1 MATNQPVNDGAPAEV
16 DNSEEGAPRILVVD
30 DEIQVRDV
38 VARILRRR
46 GYNVETAN
54 DGASAL
60 AAVAHGDFSV
70 IVSDISMPGMDG
82 ITLTRCVREIDSDTP
97 IILLTGAPTLE
108 TAKAAIELGAFR
120 YLTKPFVRQDLEAAV
135 ARAQVVRRM
144 AKLKRDA
151 LALLGGSRSEARD
164 IAGLQVNFD
173 RTLAGL
179 FMAFQPIVHA
189 ADGTVFGYEALM
201 RSSEPTLPHPEAIL
215 DAAERLGRAFDL
227 GRIVRARTARTMTET
242 SPRPVFFVNLLP
254 TDLLDDELL
263 LQDAP
268 LSQHGSRVVLEITER
283 STISNIN
290 QIRGRTSRLR
300 KMGFR
305 IAVDDLGAGYA
316 GLTSF
321 VSLDPDVVKLDMS
334 LIRDVTSSPTKQRV
348 VRSITKL
355 CHETDT
361 LVVAEGVETAAERDT
376 VVDLGCDL
384 VQGFFVGRPG
394 YPFPEVNW

>member
-1 MATNQPVNDGAPAEV
+1 MTTNQPVNDAAAAQA
-16 DNSEEGAPRILVVD
+16 DTAEEGAPRILVVD
-30 DEIQVRDV
+30 DETQVRDV

-46 GYNVETAN
+46 GYIVETAS
-54 DGASAL
+54 DGAKAL
-60 AAVAHGDFSV
+60 AAVAGGDFSV

-82 ITLTRCVREIDSDTP
+82 ITLTRCVREINLDTP
-97 IILLTGAPTLE
+97 IILLTGAPSLE
-108 TAKAAIELGAFR
+108 TAKAAVELGAFR
-120 YLTKPFVRQDLEAAV
+120 YLTKPFERQDLEAAV
-135 ARAQVVRRM
+135 ARAQVIRRM
-144 AKLKRDA
+144 ARLKRDA
-151 LALLGGSRSEARD
+151 LALVGGSRNAAGD
-164 IAGLQVNFD
+164 IAGLQVSFD

-179 FMAFQPIVHA
+179 FMAFQPIVRA
-189 ADGTVFGYEALM
+189 SDGTVYGYEALM
-201 RSSEPTLPHPEAIL
+201 RSSEPALPHPSAIL
-215 DAAERLGRAFDL
+215 DAAERLERSFDL
-227 GRIVRARTARTMTET
+227 GRTVRARTARCMAET
-242 SPRPVFFVNLLP
+242 GTRPVFFVNLLP

-268 LSQHGSRVVLEITER
+268 LSQHGPRVVLEITER

-290 QIRGRTSRLR
+290 QVRGRTSRLR

-361 LVVAEGVETAAERDT
+361 LVVAEGVETTAERDT

-384 VQGFFVGRPG
+384 VQGYFVGKPG
-394 YPFPEVNW
+394 NPFPAVNW